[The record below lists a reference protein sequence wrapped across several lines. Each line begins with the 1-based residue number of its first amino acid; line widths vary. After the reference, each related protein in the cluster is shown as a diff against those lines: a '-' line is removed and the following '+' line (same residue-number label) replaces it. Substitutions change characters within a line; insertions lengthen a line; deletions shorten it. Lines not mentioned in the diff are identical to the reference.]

1 MFQLKQDRDQSFF
14 SRSISN
20 ARDPSLVDS
29 QQANC
34 RGINHAATPR
44 SPLVAIYAT
53 LVEEEQEATKETD
66 E

>member
-1 MFQLKQDRDQSFF
+1 MFQLKQDRDQSSFF
-14 SRSISN
+14 AFYLECPR
-20 ARDPSLVDS
+20 LVDS